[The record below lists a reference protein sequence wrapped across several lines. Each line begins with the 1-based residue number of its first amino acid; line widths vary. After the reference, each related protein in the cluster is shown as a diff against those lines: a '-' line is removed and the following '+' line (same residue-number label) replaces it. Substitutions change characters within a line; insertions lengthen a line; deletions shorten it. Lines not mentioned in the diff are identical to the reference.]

1 MGTSQF
7 HFAELALAEQR
18 NLTGL
23 LLVGHN
29 GQVVTGFRGSIQAKD
44 LDRNRRAGFL
54 HWLAVLVEHRTNA
67 TEVDATQDHV
77 ALTQGTV
84 LNQHGGYRTA
94 ALVQARLDHHTATRR
109 RRRCLEL
116 EELGLQQN
124 GFEQFVYAGTHLR
137 GDRNERRVA
146 APLFRNYI
154 ERTQAV
160 LDVVRVGIRLV
171 DLVHRNHDRYTGS
184 LGVLDG
190 FLRLWHHAVI
200 RCDHQDHDIGRL
212 GTTSTHGGKRRVT
225 RGIEEGDHATLG
237 FDVISADVLGDTAG
251 FADCNL
257 GAADVVEQRGLAMV
271 DVAHHGHDRCTRY
284 RLAFELKQLGQ
295 LLFQSVVADQL
306 DLVPQLFCNQLS
318 SFLIQHLVDGDR
330 RTHLEHE
337 LDDFG
342 RFDRHLLGQLGH
354 GDGFADRHFA
364 HYRSCWALEP
374 MLITLLELGLAATA
388 ATETIG
394 LVFTGTYG
402 TRQRSLGLERRTML
416 RMLAITTLVVIT
428 AWLLDT
434 TRLFL
439 LTLRRRSY
447 RLDRNRCRFGAHRR
461 LNSCWRR
468 GLALRLDRLSLTAC
482 FFFGTLARVLLG
494 LQASSLF
501 SRALLLGFATLF
513 GFDFLGAALDEGLL
527 LAHFNADGLATANLE
542 FGSGLALQGDL
553 ARLVHF
559 RPVAAFQMGQQG
571 LFFVIGHY
579 LLGAGVRQSCLTHL
593 LKQSLDR
600 CGDHL
605 GQFFHR
611 DLRHAF
617 LSSGR

>member
-1 MGTSQF
+1 
-7 HFAELALAEQR
+7 
-18 NLTGL
+18 
-23 LLVGHN
+23 
-29 GQVVTGFRGSIQAKD
+29 
-44 LDRNRRAGFL
+44 
-54 HWLAVLVEHRTNA
+54 
-67 TEVDATQDHV
+67 
-77 ALTQGTV
+77 
-84 LNQHGGYRTA
+84 
-94 ALVQARLDHHTATRR
+94 
-109 RRRCLEL
+109 
-116 EELGLQQN
+116 
-124 GFEQFVYAGTHLR
+124 
-137 GDRNERRVA
+137 
-146 APLFRNYI
+146 
-154 ERTQAV
+154 
-160 LDVVRVGIRLV
+160 
-171 DLVHRNHDRYTGS
+171 
-184 LGVLDG
+184 
-190 FLRLWHHAVI
+190 
-200 RCDHQDHDIGRL
+200 
-212 GTTSTHGGKRRVT
+212 
-225 RGIEEGDHATLG
+225 
-237 FDVISADVLGDTAG
+237 
-251 FADCNL
+251 
-257 GAADVVEQRGLAMV
+257 
-271 DVAHHGHDRCTRY
+271 
-284 RLAFELKQLGQ
+284 
-295 LLFQSVVADQL
+295 
-306 DLVPQLFCNQLS
+306 
-318 SFLIQHLVDGDR
+318 
-330 RTHLEHE
+330 
-337 LDDFG
+337 
-342 RFDRHLLGQLGH
+342 
-354 GDGFADRHFA
+354 
-364 HYRSCWALEP
+364 